1 MISVNLPEN
10 SQDSSQ
16 SALELLKPDPP
27 LEQKAEAK
35 IQDVGE
41 EDELEALRMAAIASM
56 RPKKSS
62 YKVQAHPVRSNLLSI
77 VPVEDQPESK
87 KPKLFSAVILPN
99 TKRNSE
105 SPGKNTTTSKFN
117 RHNDE
122 NNESSDLSSS
132 EEEIEVEEEVTATES
147 ESEEQSTTKK
157 GDEESSKTTAPSG
170 VVKKQVSIE
179 PDDVLKIDCTDEV
192 DEFTNFLNEFEDDLK
207 SPAVTAEG
215 QAKAAAN
222 NTANNKGG
230 PKPKKTKIILVK
242 KKVKKIR
249 NQGSKAAP
257 GARSRS
263 QRSRSPNMRRRS
275 RSPRRRRT
283 PPRGGRYSP
292 YRRSPSPYRR
302 RRYSRSPS
310 PRGRYRPR
318 SRSPRSYRSP
328 PRRPMRRSRSPTSP
342 TRRGGSAPRH
352 MIRSRSGSREKS
364 PTNKKEGD
372 PKQDKSKSLPPSR
385 VDSQNGGKKNSSN
398 KQSAEEKAAHE
409 AEEKLKKLPTPE
421 REKLLQRRKKFEGNV
436 PLKSVAGK
444 KISLKR
450 AAETNVAF
458 DNNGQSV
465 DDTNEDMF
473 DNDTIEDH
481 QPLPAKNRRQA
492 NKAPTEPLTKVV
504 TDLRVQLHKKRQQQQ
519 KTTKIVE
526 PEIVFEEALP
536 EYESDVDS
544 LENAR
549 VTSSDEEEIVH
560 TTISRKK
567 IGITSSGNS
576 SSNRLV
582 TKSGIKGSPRRVGFN
597 QELPTKRT
605 FGQRS
610 VMSRLG
616 AKVSDDSEE
625 ENSKKRGKIVISDS
639 GEEDQ
644 DDCLTPPETETA
656 ISLSKK
662 EKKAEK
668 ERKKAEKKKKKE
680 KKKEKKKSKK
690 QRSSSSE
697 PEMPAAANQSAGKG
711 NAVAM
716 AAENSE
722 DDELMNFFENLD
734 SEDILLE
741 KMKKKNDVLN
751 ARHKKIEADKKL
763 HS

>member
-1 MISVNLPEN
+1 M
-10 SQDSSQ
+10 
-16 SALELLKPDPP
+16 
-27 LEQKAEAK
+27 
-35 IQDVGE
+35 
-41 EDELEALRMAAIASM
+41 
-56 RPKKSS
+56 
-62 YKVQAHPVRSNLLSI
+62 
-77 VPVEDQPESK
+77 
-87 KPKLFSAVILPN
+87 
-99 TKRNSE
+99 
-105 SPGKNTTTSKFN
+105 
-117 RHNDE
+117 
-122 NNESSDLSSS
+122 
-132 EEEIEVEEEVTATES
+132 
-147 ESEEQSTTKK
+147 
-157 GDEESSKTTAPSG
+157 
-170 VVKKQVSIE
+170 
-179 PDDVLKIDCTDEV
+179 
-192 DEFTNFLNEFEDDLK
+192 
-207 SPAVTAEG
+207 
-215 QAKAAAN
+215 
-222 NTANNKGG
+222 
-230 PKPKKTKIILVK
+230 
-242 KKVKKIR
+242 
-249 NQGSKAAP
+249 
-257 GARSRS
+257 
-263 QRSRSPNMRRRS
+263 
-275 RSPRRRRT
+275 
-283 PPRGGRYSP
+283 
-292 YRRSPSPYRR
+292 
-302 RRYSRSPS
+302 
-310 PRGRYRPR
+310 
-318 SRSPRSYRSP
+318 
-328 PRRPMRRSRSPTSP
+328 
-342 TRRGGSAPRH
+342 
-352 MIRSRSGSREKS
+352 
-364 PTNKKEGD
+364 
-372 PKQDKSKSLPPSR
+372 
-385 VDSQNGGKKNSSN
+385 
-398 KQSAEEKAAHE
+398 
-409 AEEKLKKLPTPE
+409 
-421 REKLLQRRKKFEGNV
+421 

-458 DNNGQSV
+458 DNNGKSV

-549 VTSSDEEEIVH
+549 VSSSDEEEIVQ

-567 IGITSSGNS
+567 IGITTSGNS

-625 ENSKKRGKIVISDS
+625 ENSKKRGKNVISDS

-644 DDCLTPPETETA
+644 DDCLTPPETEMA

-697 PEMPAAANQSAGKG
+697 PDMPAANSAGKG

-734 SEDILLE
+734 SEDIL
-741 KMKKKNDVLN
+741 
-751 ARHKKIEADKKL
+751 
-763 HS
+763 

>member
-1 MISVNLPEN
+1 
-10 SQDSSQ
+10 
-16 SALELLKPDPP
+16 
-27 LEQKAEAK
+27 
-35 IQDVGE
+35 
-41 EDELEALRMAAIASM
+41 
-56 RPKKSS
+56 
-62 YKVQAHPVRSNLLSI
+62 
-77 VPVEDQPESK
+77 
-87 KPKLFSAVILPN
+87 
-99 TKRNSE
+99 
-105 SPGKNTTTSKFN
+105 
-117 RHNDE
+117 
-122 NNESSDLSSS
+122 
-132 EEEIEVEEEVTATES
+132 
-147 ESEEQSTTKK
+147 
-157 GDEESSKTTAPSG
+157 
-170 VVKKQVSIE
+170 
-179 PDDVLKIDCTDEV
+179 
-192 DEFTNFLNEFEDDLK
+192 
-207 SPAVTAEG
+207 
-215 QAKAAAN
+215 
-222 NTANNKGG
+222 
-230 PKPKKTKIILVK
+230 
-242 KKVKKIR
+242 
-249 NQGSKAAP
+249 
-257 GARSRS
+257 
-263 QRSRSPNMRRRS
+263 
-275 RSPRRRRT
+275 
-283 PPRGGRYSP
+283 
-292 YRRSPSPYRR
+292 
-302 RRYSRSPS
+302 
-310 PRGRYRPR
+310 
-318 SRSPRSYRSP
+318 
-328 PRRPMRRSRSPTSP
+328 MRRSRSPTSP
-342 TRRGGSAPRH
+342 NRRGGSAPRH

-364 PTNKKEGD
+364 PTNKNEGD

-398 KQSAEEKAAHE
+398 KQSAEEKAAFE

-421 REKLLQRRKKFEGNV
+421 REKLLQRRKKFEGNM
-436 PLKSVAGK
+436 PLKSFAGK

-450 AAETNVAF
+450 AAETNIAF
-458 DNNGQSV
+458 DNNGSV

-473 DNDTIEDH
+473 EHDAIEDH
-481 QPLPAKNRRQA
+481 QPLPAKNRRQGS
-492 NKAPTEPLTKVV
+492 KAPTEPLTKVV

-519 KTTKIVE
+519 QTTKIVE
-526 PEIVFEEALP
+526 PEIVFEEELP
-536 EYESDVDS
+536 EFESDVDS

-549 VTSSDEEEIVH
+549 VTSSDEEEIVQ

-567 IGITSSGNS
+567 IITSSGNS

-697 PEMPAAANQSAGKG
+697 PEMPAANQSAGKG
-711 NAVAM
+711 NAVAV

>member
-99 TKRNSE
+99 KRNSE
-105 SPGKNTTTSKFN
+105 SPGKNTTSKFN

-157 GDEESSKTTAPSG
+157 GEEESSKTAATEAPSG
-170 VVKKQVSIE
+170 VVKKQISIE

-215 QAKAAAN
+215 QTKAAAK

-242 KKVKKIR
+242 KKVKKNR

-257 GARSRS
+257 EARSRS

-342 TRRGGSAPRH
+342 NRRGGSAPRH

-398 KQSAEEKAAHE
+398 KQSAEEKAAFE

-421 REKLLQRRKKFEGNV
+421 REKLLQRRKKFEGNM
-436 PLKSVAGK
+436 PLKSFAGK

-450 AAETNVAF
+450 AAETNIAF
-458 DNNGQSV
+458 DNNGSV

-473 DNDTIEDH
+473 EHDAIEDH
-481 QPLPAKNRRQA
+481 QPLPAKNRRQGS
-492 NKAPTEPLTKVV
+492 KAPTEPLTKVV

-519 KTTKIVE
+519 QITKVVE
-526 PEIVFEEALP
+526 PEIVFEEELP
-536 EYESDVDS
+536 EFESDVDS

-549 VTSSDEEEIVH
+549 VTSSDEEEIVQ

-567 IGITSSGNS
+567 IITSSGNS

-697 PEMPAAANQSAGKG
+697 PEMPAANQSAGKG
-711 NAVAM
+711 NAVAV

>member
-1 MISVNLPEN
+1 
-10 SQDSSQ
+10 
-16 SALELLKPDPP
+16 
-27 LEQKAEAK
+27 
-35 IQDVGE
+35 
-41 EDELEALRMAAIASM
+41 
-56 RPKKSS
+56 
-62 YKVQAHPVRSNLLSI
+62 
-77 VPVEDQPESK
+77 
-87 KPKLFSAVILPN
+87 
-99 TKRNSE
+99 
-105 SPGKNTTTSKFN
+105 
-117 RHNDE
+117 
-122 NNESSDLSSS
+122 
-132 EEEIEVEEEVTATES
+132 
-147 ESEEQSTTKK
+147 
-157 GDEESSKTTAPSG
+157 
-170 VVKKQVSIE
+170 
-179 PDDVLKIDCTDEV
+179 
-192 DEFTNFLNEFEDDLK
+192 
-207 SPAVTAEG
+207 
-215 QAKAAAN
+215 
-222 NTANNKGG
+222 
-230 PKPKKTKIILVK
+230 
-242 KKVKKIR
+242 
-249 NQGSKAAP
+249 
-257 GARSRS
+257 
-263 QRSRSPNMRRRS
+263 
-275 RSPRRRRT
+275 
-283 PPRGGRYSP
+283 
-292 YRRSPSPYRR
+292 
-302 RRYSRSPS
+302 
-310 PRGRYRPR
+310 
-318 SRSPRSYRSP
+318 
-328 PRRPMRRSRSPTSP
+328 
-342 TRRGGSAPRH
+342 

-398 KQSAEEKAAHE
+398 KQSAEEKAAFE

-421 REKLLQRRKKFEGNV
+421 REKLLQRRKKFEGNM
-436 PLKSVAGK
+436 PLKSFAGK

-450 AAETNVAF
+450 AAETNIAF
-458 DNNGQSV
+458 DNNGSV

-473 DNDTIEDH
+473 EHDAIEDH
-481 QPLPAKNRRQA
+481 QPLPAKNRRQGS
-492 NKAPTEPLTKVV
+492 KAPTEPLTKVV

-519 KTTKIVE
+519 QTTKLVE
-526 PEIVFEEALP
+526 PEIVFEEELP
-536 EYESDVDS
+536 EFESDVDS

-567 IGITSSGNS
+567 IAITSSGNF
-576 SSNRLV
+576 SNRLV
-582 TKSGIKGSPRRVGFN
+582 TKSGMKGSPKRVGFN

-697 PEMPAAANQSAGKG
+697 PEMATAATDAVGKG
-711 NAVAM
+711 NAAV